1 MEVFPAVDI
10 LSGNCV
16 QLVGGDR
23 LTATV
28 YGSPIDNASRWIAEG
43 AANLHVVNL
52 DGAFAA
58 SSTNAAMIRE
68 VVEMTDVFVQ
78 VGGGIRSL
86 EDARGWLNCGV
97 SRIILSTFATQDPA
111 VIRTLSQE
119 FGSER
124 IMAGVDAR
132 NGEIAVSGWQELAGD
147 FIGWAEKFEELG
159 AGSLLYTNVDVE
171 GKQAGI
177 DRAPVQKLLD
187 AVSIPVVIAGGVSSS
202 QDVRS
207 LKELGASGCVL
218 GSALYSG
225 KITLKEAL
233 EAAL

>member
-1 MEVFPAVDI
+1 MEIFPAVDI

-28 YGSPIDNASRWIAEG
+28 YGSPLDNAQRWIQEG
-43 AANLHVVNL
+43 TSNLHIINL
-52 DGAFAA
+52 DGAFAT
-58 SSTNAAMIRE
+58 SHKNADQIRE
-68 VVEMTDVFVQ
+68 VIEMTDVFVQ
-78 VGGGIRSL
+78 IGGGIRSL
-86 EDARGWLNCGV
+86 DDARGWLNCGV
-97 SRIILSTFATQDPA
+97 SRIILSTFATREPD
-111 VIRTLSQE
+111 VIKKLANE

-147 FIGWAEKFEELG
+147 YIGWAEKFEELG

-171 GKQAGI
+171 GKESGI
-177 DRAPVQKLLD
+177 DGKPVRKLID
-187 AVSIPVVIAGGVSSS
+187 AVSIPVIVAGGVTTSA
-202 QDVRS
+202 DVS
-207 LKELGASGCVL
+207 LLKQLGAQGCVL

>member
-1 MEVFPAVDI
+1 MEIFPAVDI

-28 YGSPIDNASRWIAEG
+28 YGSPLDNAQRWIQEG
-43 AANLHVVNL
+43 TSNLHIINL
-52 DGAFAA
+52 DGAFAT
-58 SSTNAAMIRE
+58 SHKNADQIRE
-68 VVEMTDVFVQ
+68 VIETTDVFVQ
-78 VGGGIRSL
+78 IGGGIRSL
-86 EDARGWLNCGV
+86 DDARGWLNCGV
-97 SRIILSTFATQDPA
+97 SRIILSTFATREPD
-111 VIRTLSQE
+111 VIKKLANE

-147 FIGWAEKFEELG
+147 YIGWAEKFEELG

-171 GKQAGI
+171 GKESGI
-177 DRAPVQKLLD
+177 DGKPVRKLID
-187 AVSIPVVIAGGVSSS
+187 AVSIPVIIAGGVTTSA
-202 QDVRS
+202 DVS
-207 LKELGASGCVL
+207 LLKQLGAKGCVL

>member
-28 YGSPIDNASRWIAEG
+28 YGSPIDNARRWIAEG

-97 SRIILSTFATQDPA
+97 SRIILSTFATLDPA

-233 EAAL
+233 EAA

>member
-28 YGSPIDNASRWIAEG
+28 YGSPIDNARRWIAEG

-171 GKQAGI
+171 GKQAGL

-218 GSALYSG
+218 GSSLYSG

>member
-1 MEVFPAVDI
+1 MEIFPAVDI

-28 YGSPIDNASRWIAEG
+28 YGSPLDNAQRWIQEG
-43 AANLHVVNL
+43 TSNLHIINL
-52 DGAFAA
+52 DGAFAT
-58 SSTNAAMIRE
+58 SHKNADQIRE
-68 VVEMTDVFVQ
+68 VIETTDVFVQ
-78 VGGGIRSL
+78 IGGGIRSL
-86 EDARGWLNCGV
+86 DDARGWLNCGV
-97 SRIILSTFATQDPA
+97 SRIILSTFATREPD
-111 VIRTLSQE
+111 VIKKLATE

-147 FIGWAEKFEELG
+147 YIGWAEKFEELG

-171 GKQAGI
+171 GKESGI
-177 DRAPVQKLLD
+177 DGKPVRKLID
-187 AVSIPVVIAGGVSSS
+187 AVSIPVIIAGGVTTSA
-202 QDVRS
+202 DVS
-207 LKELGASGCVL
+207 LLKQLGAKGCVL

>member
-28 YGSPIDNASRWIAEG
+28 YGSPIDNARRWIAEG

-68 VVEMTDVFVQ
+68 VVAMTDVFVQ

>member
-28 YGSPIDNASRWIAEG
+28 YGSPIDNARRWIAEG

-218 GSALYSG
+218 GSSLYSG

>member
-28 YGSPIDNASRWIAEG
+28 YGSPIDNARRWIAEG

-202 QDVRS
+202 QDVRC
-207 LKELGASGCVL
+207 LKELGAAGCVL

-233 EAAL
+233 EAAV

>member
-1 MEVFPAVDI
+1 MKIFPAVDI

-28 YGSPIDNASRWIAEG
+28 YGSPLDNAQRWIQEG
-43 AANLHVVNL
+43 TSNLHIINL
-52 DGAFAA
+52 DGAFAT
-58 SSTNAAMIRE
+58 SHKNADQIRE
-68 VVEMTDVFVQ
+68 VIEMTDVFVQ
-78 VGGGIRSL
+78 IGGGIRSL
-86 EDARGWLNCGV
+86 DDARGWLNCGV
-97 SRIILSTFATQDPA
+97 SRIILSTFATREPD
-111 VIRTLSQE
+111 VIKKLANE

-147 FIGWAEKFEELG
+147 YIGWAEKFEELG

-171 GKQAGI
+171 GKESGI
-177 DRAPVQKLLD
+177 DGKPVRKLID
-187 AVSIPVVIAGGVSSS
+187 AVSIPVIVAGGVTTSA
-202 QDVRS
+202 DVS
-207 LKELGASGCVL
+207 LLKQLGAQGCVL

>member
-1 MEVFPAVDI
+1 
-10 LSGNCV
+10 
-16 QLVGGDR
+16 
-23 LTATV
+23 
-28 YGSPIDNASRWIAEG
+28 
-43 AANLHVVNL
+43 
-52 DGAFAA
+52 
-58 SSTNAAMIRE
+58 
-68 VVEMTDVFVQ
+68 
-78 VGGGIRSL
+78 
-86 EDARGWLNCGV
+86 
-97 SRIILSTFATQDPA
+97 
-111 VIRTLSQE
+111 
-119 FGSER
+119 
-124 IMAGVDAR
+124 MAGVDAR

-207 LKELGASGCVL
+207 PKELGASGCVL
-218 GSALYSG
+218 GSSLYSG